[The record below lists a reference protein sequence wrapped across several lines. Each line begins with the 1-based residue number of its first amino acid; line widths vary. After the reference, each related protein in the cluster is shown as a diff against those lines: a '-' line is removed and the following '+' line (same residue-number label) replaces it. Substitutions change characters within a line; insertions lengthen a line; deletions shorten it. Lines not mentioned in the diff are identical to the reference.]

1 MNKKYKIVYCTP
13 SLYIPGGI
21 ERVLTTKANYFADVL
36 DYDIYI
42 IITDGKGKEPY
53 YPLSKKVHII
63 QLNINFEKLW
73 KLSFFK
79 KIPVYLRK
87 QRQYKKA
94 LTKTLFEIRPD
105 ITITLL
111 RREINFITSIKDGS
125 LKIGEIHVNKY
136 NYRNFEK
143 NESNYFKDL
152 FSKMW
157 IRNLIRHLKH
167 LDKLVTLTEEDK
179 KNWKELHNVVCI
191 PNPLMEIPSK
201 QSTLE
206 SKKVIAAGRYSYQK
220 GYDLLLN
227 TWKIVI
233 KKHPDWILN
242 IYGGGH
248 REKYIEIAQK
258 LNIIDNCNIN
268 GAAENINDKY
278 VESSIFVL
286 SSRFEG
292 FGMVLIEAM
301 ACGLACV
308 SFNCPCGPKEI
319 IDDGI
324 NGLLAENGNVRQ
336 LADKICILIENS
348 EMRHQLG
355 NNTHNNIYKYE
366 IENIAKRW
374 VKLFNSIK

>member
-94 LTKTLFEIRPD
+94 LTKTLFEIKPD

-125 LKIGEIHVNKY
+125 IKIGEIHVNKY

-191 PNPLMEIPSK
+191 PNPLMEISSK

-336 LADKICILIENS
+336 LADKICILI
-348 EMRHQLG
+348 
-355 NNTHNNIYKYE
+355 
-366 IENIAKRW
+366 
-374 VKLFNSIK
+374 